1 MFERQ
6 VGSTTKPIPFLMVSN
21 IGHISGA
28 LNLSPIV
35 TLSKNC
41 GAWQPAQGKVFEI
54 GYGWYGLSGNVDDRD
69 TLGDLLIHA
78 EAPTADI
85 VDEKGKI
92 TTFDPF
98 TQNSNSDNSNSDELN
113 ILNKIYAAL
122 KIAVN
127 DNVPIQD
134 RIP

>member
-6 VGSTTKPIPFLMVSN
+6 VGTTTKPIPFLMVSN

-28 LNLSPIV
+28 LLLSPIV
-35 TLSKNC
+35 KLSKNA
-41 GAWQPAQGKVFEI
+41 GPFYPAQGKVFEI

-69 TLGDLLIHA
+69 TLGDLIIHA

-92 TTFDPF
+92 TSFDPF
-98 TQNSNSDNSNSDELN
+98 TQSTTSSDSDEIN
-113 ILNKIYAAL
+113 ILSNIYSAL
-122 KIAVN
+122 KVFIN
-127 DNVPIQD
+127 DNVPIQHK
-134 RIP
+134 IT